1 MDDRKPHADASWY
14 TPYLRALEITRVPE
28 SQRSWYIR
36 WVKIFADFL
45 VEKPLPEAVRNDVE
59 SFTSALRSMPGSEEW
74 KIRSAYLALRL
85 LLTAVYGKGWETTVS
100 VARDAPS
107 GSTVAGDLDPLR
119 AVCRARCYS
128 RRTEESYAQWV
139 RRFLTFRK
147 TLASDIP
154 DAVAVKAFLE
164 RLVVAGMVSSST
176 QAQALNALVFWFKQ
190 ALGKEFG
197 DLGEFQKS
205 KRPRFVPVVLTR
217 AEVARLLAAMNGDTA
232 LMASLLYGS
241 GLRLQE
247 LITLRVKDIDM
258 ERRQITVREGKGRKD
273 RLTVLP
279 ERYRKIVVEHLER
292 VRTLWKRDSEIGFAG
307 TTFPP
312 ALERKYPGA
321 PREWPWQFVFP
332 ASRLCIEPGTGR
344 SRRHHI
350 DESVLQKAVKA
361 AVTRAGIAKRASC
374 HTLRHS
380 FATHLLESGADI
392 RTVQE
397 LLGHSDVST
406 TMIYTHVL
414 NRPGLAVR
422 SPADG

>member
-1 MDDRKPHADASWY
+1 MTALQPNRDTSWL
-14 TPYLRALEITRVPE
+14 TPYIRALEITRVPAT
-28 SQRSWYIR
+28 QRSWSIR
-36 WVKIFADFL
+36 NVELFADFL
-45 VEKPLPEAVRNDVE
+45 QEKPLPASNREDVE
-59 SFTSALRSMPGSEEW
+59 SFIAHLRSFPGAEEW
-74 KIRSAYLALRL
+74 KIQRAEDALRL
-85 LLTAVYGKGWETTVS
+85 LLTAVYGKNWELVGGASAGNT
-100 VARDAPS
+100 ADAS
-107 GSTVAGDLDPLR
+107 LDPLR
-119 AVCRARCYS
+119 TACRARGYS

-139 RRFLTFRK
+139 RRFELLRR
-147 TLASDIP
+147 TLPTGLSDAR
-154 DAVAVKAFLE
+154 AVRAFLE
-164 RLVVAGMVSSST
+164 RLVTVEMVSAST
-176 QAQALNALVFWFKQ
+176 QSQALNALVFWFKQ
-190 ALGKEFG
+190 ALGKELG
-197 DLGEFQKS
+197 DLGDFQKS
-205 KRPRFVPVVLTR
+205 KRPRYVPVVLSR
-217 AEVARLLAAMNGDTA
+217 SEVGRLLASMEGDTA
-232 LMASLLYGS
+232 LMAGLLYGS

-247 LITLRVKDIDM
+247 LITLRIKDLDL

-279 ERYRKIVVEHLER
+279 ERNRDALLRHLER
-292 VRTLWKRDSEIGFAG
+292 VRTIWETDLTSGYAG

-332 ASRLCIEPGTGR
+332 ASRVCIEPGTGR
-344 SRRHHI
+344 ARRHHL

-361 AVTRAGIAKRASC
+361 AIVHAGITKRASC
-374 HTLRHS
+374 HTLRHC

>member
-1 MDDRKPHADASWY
+1 MDDRKPRAEAPWH

-28 SQRSWYIR
+28 SQRPWCIR
-36 WVKIFADFL
+36 WVERFAEYL
-45 VEKPLPEAVRNDVE
+45 KKKPLPDAVRDDVE
-59 SFTSALRSMPGSEEW
+59 SFITALRSTPGSEEW
-74 KIRSAYLALRL
+74 KTRSAYLSLRL
-85 LLTAVYGKGWETTVS
+85 LLTAVYGKRWELAGDV
-100 VARDAPS
+100 PS
-107 GSTVAGDLDPLR
+107 GSTVNGDLDPLR

-139 RRFLTFRK
+139 RRFLAFRK
-147 TLASDIP
+147 NLASGTP
-154 DAVAVKAFLE
+154 DAAAVRAFLE
-164 RLVVAGMVSSST
+164 RLVIAEMVSSST

-197 DLGEFQKS
+197 DLGDFQKS
-205 KRPRFVPVVLTR
+205 KRPRFIPVVLTR
-217 AEVARLLAAMNGDTA
+217 AEISSLLAAMNAYTA
-232 LMASLLYGS
+232 LMAGLLYGS

-247 LITLRVKDIDM
+247 LITLRVKDIDL
-258 ERRQITVREGKGRKD
+258 ECRQISVREGKGRKD

-279 ERYRKIVVEHLER
+279 ERYKEMVVRHLEH
-292 VRTLWKRDSEIGFAG
+292 VCTLWKCDSAAGFSG

-321 PREWPWQFVFP
+321 PREWPWQYVFP

-350 DESVLQKAVKA
+350 DESVLQKAVKT

-397 LLGHSDVST
+397 LLGHKDVT
-406 TMIYTHVL
+406 TTQIYTHVL
-414 NRPGLAVR
+414 NRGAGGVI
-422 SPADG
+422 SPLDR

>member
-1 MDDRKPHADASWY
+1 MDPITPRRDSSWL

-28 SQRSWYIR
+28 AQRR
-36 WVKIFADFL
+36 WNVRYVEQFDAFL
-45 VEKPLPEAVRNDVE
+45 KEKPLCASTREDVE
-59 SFTSALRSMPGSEEW
+59 SFTDSLRSARGAEEW
-74 KIRSAYLALRL
+74 KVQKASDALRL
-85 LLTAVYGKGWETTVS
+85 LLTAVYGKRWE
-100 VARDAPS
+100 R
-107 GSTVAGDLDPLR
+107 VAGAPAGNTANPALDPLR
-119 AVCRARCYS
+119 AACRARGYS

-139 RRFLTFRK
+139 RRFEDYRATR
-147 TLASDIP
+147 LAGVSDAH
-154 DAVAVKAFLE
+154 AVRAFLE
-164 RLVVAGMVSSST
+164 RLVTTEMVSAST
-176 QAQALNALVFWFKQ
+176 QSQALNALVFWYKQ
-190 ALGKEFG
+190 ALGKDFG
-197 DLGEFQKS
+197 DLGDFQKS
-205 KRPRFVPVVLTR
+205 KRPRFIPVVLTR
-217 AEVARLLAAMNGDTA
+217 SEVARLLASMNGDTA
-232 LMASLLYGS
+232 LMAALLYGS

-247 LITLRVKDIDM
+247 LITLRVKDLDL
-258 ERRQITVREGKGRKD
+258 ERRQVTVREGKGRKD
-273 RLTVLP
+273 RLTVLS
-279 ERYRKIVVEHLER
+279 ERSRGALLRHLER
-292 VRTLWKRDSEIGFAG
+292 VHAIWESDLAQGYAG

-321 PREWPWQFVFP
+321 PREWPWQYVFP
-332 ASRLCIEPGTGR
+332 ASRVCIEPGTGKA
-344 SRRHHI
+344 RRHHL

-361 AVTRAGIAKRASC
+361 GIERAGIAKRASC